1 MRDLVVLVVLS
12 SATFGSKVLA
22 LELSHDLTLVL
33 LGALAIGLMRF
44 GDMHQAANARASF
57 PIRHGGTGIGRFA
70 GFRVQIARFRNFFL

>member
-44 GDMHQAANARASF
+44 GDMHQKSLDEIPGHIHNTLKICYKKAREV
-57 PIRHGGTGIGRFA
+57 I
-70 GFRVQIARFRNFFL
+70 QNED